1 MTVRKMRGERVDC
14 ANYEGWGVGVGQLA
28 DCGEMIRG
36 CVCVCVG
43 GGGGSCNCEEKR
55 RGLAD
60 WENDGGVTTE
70 ESWRWGLTV
79 RKREEGADC
88 GENDVG
94 GGGGGGL

>member
-1 MTVRKMRGERVDC
+1 MRGERVDC

-36 CVCVCVG
+36 CVCVCV
-43 GGGGSCNCEEKR
+43 GGGSCNCEEKR

-94 GGGGGGL
+94 GGGGDCEENGGG